1 MMGLGP
7 LARWKEASLPAIAV
21 RLKWALFVSLATA
34 LVLPFALGHW
44 TPLVSF
50 GLALALWIV
59 TTTCVNLKERL
70 GRLNGSLRA
79 RLATQPRSYY
89 GMLLAHC
96 GVAVFI
102 VGVTLVKGYE
112 IERDVRMAVGD
123 SVAVGA
129 YAFRFD
135 GVKSVTGPNYRA
147 ARGDVVVSREG
158 KELMVLHP
166 EKRIYNAQQM
176 AMTEAAIS
184 TGILG
189 DLYVSLGEP
198 VSGNAAEGAW
208 SVRVYHKPFVVWIW
222 GGCIVMALG
231 GLLALSDRRYRRLAQ
246 RKTAASATAA
256 TQPVAG

>member
-1 MMGLGP
+1 
-7 LARWKEASLPAIAV
+7 
-21 RLKWALFVSLATA
+21 
-34 LVLPFALGHW
+34 
-44 TPLVSF
+44 
-50 GLALALWIV
+50 
-59 TTTCVNLKERL
+59 
-70 GRLNGSLRA
+70 
-79 RLATQPRSYY
+79 
-89 GMLLAHC
+89 
-96 GVAVFI
+96 
-102 VGVTLVKGYE
+102 
-112 IERDVRMAVGD
+112 
-123 SVAVGA
+123 
-129 YAFRFD
+129 
-135 GVKSVTGPNYRA
+135 VTGPNYRA
-147 ARGDVVVSREG
+147 ARGDVAVSREG

-198 VSGNAAEGAW
+198 VSGDAAEGAW